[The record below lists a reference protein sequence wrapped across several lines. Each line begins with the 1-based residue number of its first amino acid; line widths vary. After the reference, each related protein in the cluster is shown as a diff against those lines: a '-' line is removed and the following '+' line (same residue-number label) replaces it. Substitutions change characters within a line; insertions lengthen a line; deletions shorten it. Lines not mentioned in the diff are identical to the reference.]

1 MMNIQYAIKNDSF
14 LFFVLYAGA
23 EQQLKSLRGSNP
35 GQIRVSNMEYA
46 AIGYS
51 VLGGIVLMGFLGVL
65 VHFATK
71 AHDDGVRYTES
82 GRAFKVDKNENTF
95 N

>member
-1 MMNIQYAIKNDSF
+1 
-14 LFFVLYAGA
+14 
-23 EQQLKSLRGSNP
+23 
-35 GQIRVSNMEYA
+35 MEYA